1 MSIESNDKQMNLKLN
16 ATDLEVL
23 EKKVTFFPG
32 LVDNVKEFNSSKPIQ
47 QQLPPAPPIPPPP
60 NKFSMPTIKQ
70 NNSVI
75 KPMSQ
80 MRGNG
85 MRGIGMRMF

>member
-1 MSIESNDKQMNLKLN
+1 MSIESNNKEINLKLN
-16 ATDLEVL
+16 PTDLEVL

-32 LVDNVKEFNSSKPIQ
+32 LVDEVREFIPSKPVQ
-47 QQLPPAPPIPPPP
+47 QQVQPSPPPP
-60 NKFSMPTIKQ
+60 NRFLMPTIKQ

>member
-1 MSIESNDKQMNLKLN
+1 MSIESNNKEINLKLN
-16 ATDLEVL
+16 PTDLEVL

-32 LVDNVKEFNSSKPIQ
+32 LVDEVREFIPSNPVQ
-47 QQLPPAPPIPPPP
+47 QQVQPSPPPP
-60 NKFSMPTIKQ
+60 NRFLMPTIKQ